1 MTGSGEAARLRT
13 CCVITALHPRRLQK
27 GQRKRCNK
35 QGAIAGMASGMIMIF
50 VWKYLIRPLGGAFN
64 IYELLPAFIVSSLVI
79 VLVSLATP
87 APDKDIVKEFESV

>member
-1 MTGSGEAARLRT
+1 
-13 CCVITALHPRRLQK
+13 
-27 GQRKRCNK
+27 
-35 QGAIAGMASGMIMIF
+35 MASGMIMIF
-50 VWKYLIRPLGGAFN
+50 VWKYLIRPLGSAFN